1 MFTSLVYDIKN
12 KQAILRTYEDVED
25 YALTPSFTKEEK
37 KFQDIIEVNVS
48 GKLRKVEV
56 SGLYGEPVGEIS
68 KIEFL
73 SDTIKCEKRSVTLI
87 DGKKYYGLLCKAEM
101 GVSR

>member
-12 KQAILRTYEDVED
+12 KQAILRTYEDVEY
-25 YALTPSFTKEEK
+25 YALTPSVTKEEK
-37 KFQDIIEVNVS
+37 KFQDIIEVNIS

-56 SGLYGEPVGEIS
+56 SGLYGEPIGEIS

-73 SDTIKCEKRSVTLI
+73 SDTIKCKISGVTLI
-87 DGKKYYGLLCKAEM
+87 DGKEYYGLLCKAEEM
-101 GVSR
+101 VK